1 MTLSLILPGLAAI
14 ALGVFAGQIRW
25 SMKPAATLVLTTVL
39 AAAGATTAF
48 GILILTSAGALATT
62 GPVSALVRWCPIIPL
77 HHQVG
82 PGVGLSATALSLAIV
97 IRIRSVFAARRKAI
111 AGTEGLGLSILET
124 DEPIAYAAPGS
135 PGCVVVSQGLL
146 AVLSPR
152 ERRVLFAHERAHLR
166 QRHASFLLV
175 GALAVA
181 VVPWLRPLVDQLRL
195 ATEQCADEAAA
206 KEVGGDRDL
215 VASAVVRA
223 ALATSNYRGLVGSFG
238 GSSIPTR
245 VEALIGSPIQPRLL
259 RRTMALTGT
268 VVVLSIASGGLQVHH
283 FAQVAEHICS

>member
-1 MTLSLILPGLAAI
+1 MLS
-14 ALGVFAGQIRW
+14 
-25 SMKPAATLVLTTVL
+25 TVL

-48 GILILTSAGALATT
+48 GILILTSTSALAAT
-62 GPVSALVRWCPIIPL
+62 GPISTLVRWCPIIPL

-82 PGVGLSATALSLAIV
+82 TGVGVSATILSLAVI
-97 IRIRSVFAARRKAI
+97 IRIRLVFTTRRQAI
-111 AGTEGLGLSILET
+111 AGTEGLGLSILQT

-135 PGCVVVSQGLL
+135 PGCIVVSQGLL
-146 AVLSPR
+146 AALSPQ
-152 ERRVLFAHERAHLR
+152 ERKVLFAHERAHLR
-166 QRHASFLLV
+166 QHHASFLLV

-215 VASAVVRA
+215 VASAVARA
-223 ALATSNYRGLVGSFG
+223 ALATSSYRGLVGSFG

-245 VEALIGSPIQPRLL
+245 VEALIGSPTQPRLI

-268 VVVLSIASGGLQVHH
+268 VVVLSIASGGLQLHH
-283 FAQVAEHICS
+283 FAQVAEHICA